1 MSETECVNTVV
12 QLVSIGVLSRRS
24 AVDYIYETLG
34 LGSVDEAERVFQEEH
49 DRLVQEGKILKDGD
63 A

>member
-12 QLVSIGVLSRRS
+12 QLVSINVLSRRS

-49 DRLVQEGKILKDGD
+49 DRLVQEGQIQQN
-63 A
+63 ANV